1 MTGIT
6 EIIPDLDGS
15 YKDKIGHDFD
25 EFFYMMNEGGK
36 FVTRTKPFGKVNAK
50 TRWLKVDKIED
61 ATFEKIW
68 SLRKMIYVKLVLF
81 FSVVGI
87 LVVYVY
93 PIRKVRDLLRFEL
106 CFILLLTILGFYL
119 L

>member
-1 MTGIT
+1 MVFK
-6 EIIPDLDGS
+6 E
-15 YKDKIGHDFD
+15 
-25 EFFYMMNEGGK
+25 
-36 FVTRTKPFGKVNAK
+36 
-50 TRWLKVDKIED
+50 
-61 ATFEKIW
+61 
-68 SLRKMIYVKLVLF
+68 MIYVKLVLF

-106 CFILLLTILGFYL
+106 CFILLLTSLGFYL